1 MQQPLQLFP
10 RNIIFHHIKLKERGR
25 ERFRGRF
32 VFRIVVGVEVR
43 VGETLFD
50 CVAFAGIDYWD
61 EERGIGGQ
69 SWLFFSLFSWE
80 ERGEEGK

>member
-1 MQQPLQLFP
+1 M
-10 RNIIFHHIKLKERGR
+10 
-25 ERFRGRF
+25 
-32 VFRIVVGVEVR
+32 VGVEVR

-69 SWLFFSLFSWE
+69 SWLFFFLFFLGK
-80 ERGEEGK
+80 RGERRGNERMTYK

>member
-1 MQQPLQLFP
+1 M
-10 RNIIFHHIKLKERGR
+10 
-25 ERFRGRF
+25 
-32 VFRIVVGVEVR
+32 VGVEVR

-69 SWLFFSLFSWE
+69 SWLFFFSLFSWE